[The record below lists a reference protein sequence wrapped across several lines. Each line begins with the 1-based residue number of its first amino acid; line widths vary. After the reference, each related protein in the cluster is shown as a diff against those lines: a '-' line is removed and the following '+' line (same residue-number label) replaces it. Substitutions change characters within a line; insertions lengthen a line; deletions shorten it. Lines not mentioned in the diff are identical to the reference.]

1 MSIRSVGLCVKANH
15 PEAGGT
21 VRGLAKWLTARGL
34 DALLDEDAAELAGA
48 PGRTREAVASAVDLL
63 VVLGGDGTLLS
74 VARAAGAR
82 PVPILG
88 VNLGTLGFLTE
99 VTHDELYA
107 ALERVLA
114 GQAHVEPR
122 MRLDVRAER
131 GHDDPVRERGP
142 DGPVRELGR
151 WLALN
156 DAVITA
162 EALARM
168 LELEAFVAGRKVTTY
183 HADGLIA
190 ATPTGSTAYSLA
202 AGGPILD
209 TAMDA
214 IILNPISPHTL
225 TQRPLVFPG
234 DREIEVRAHPG
245 GSPLH
250 LTVDGQAGMRLE
262 DGDVVRISRSAH
274 PALLVTSPFRT
285 RFDILRTK
293 LHWGER

>member
-21 VRGLAKWLTARGL
+21 VRGLAKWLAARGL
-34 DALLDEDAAELAGA
+34 DAVLDEDAAELAGA
-48 PGRTREAVASAVDLL
+48 SGRTREAVASAVDLL

-74 VARAAGAR
+74 VARAAGTR

-114 GQAHVEPR
+114 GDAPVESR
-122 MRLDVRAER
+122 MRLEVRAER
-131 GHDDPVRERGP
+131 GGGDDRAG
-142 DGPVRELGR
+142 RELGR
-151 WLALN
+151 WIALN

-183 HADGLIA
+183 HSDGLIA

-209 TAMDA
+209 PAMDA

-234 DREIEVRAHPG
+234 DRQIEVRAHPG

-274 PALLVTSPFRT
+274 PALLVTSPFRS